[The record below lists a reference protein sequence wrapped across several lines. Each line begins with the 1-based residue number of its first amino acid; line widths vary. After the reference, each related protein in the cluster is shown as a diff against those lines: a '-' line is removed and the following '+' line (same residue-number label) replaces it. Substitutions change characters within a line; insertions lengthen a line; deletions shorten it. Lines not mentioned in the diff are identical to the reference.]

1 MCATTPATS
10 TRDGTPRLAERTTDS
25 AHGTMGSRGTRTPS
39 APTSRCLESALL
51 AAQAESLLLR
61 EMLQIVRIS
70 AFYKTGGKY
79 WCQKKSNFISA
90 RFTCHAFAFRY
101 PGAPS
106 IIGSGSTNCEMS
118 DRDLRT
124 VTSVARC
131 LNYHLCPLR

>member
-10 TRDGTPRLAERTTDS
+10 TREGTQRPAERTTDS
-25 AHGTMGSRGTRTPS
+25 GHGTMGSRGTHTPS
-39 APTSRCLESALL
+39 APTSSCLENVLL

-70 AFYKTGGKY
+70 AFYKTGGKN
-79 WCQKKSNFISA
+79 WRQKNNFISA

-101 PGAPS
+101 PGASS

-131 LNYHLCPLR
+131 LIYHICRLG